1 MVEFDAIRPYSDDEV
16 PSVLHRLTRDEELL
30 GMLASHHFPR
40 LHRWLPGLV
49 RRLVGAGL
57 RREARDIDSVDN
69 LQHRMEP
76 YLDRLIESS
85 VAAVSYSGLEHLA
98 KDRPHLFLANHRDI
112 VMDPAFVNYAL
123 YHAGH
128 PTPRIAIGDNLL
140 QRPFVS
146 DLMRLN
152 KSFIVHR
159 SVTGRRE
166 KLAVYQTLS
175 AYINHSIA
183 TGHSIWIAQAEGRAK
198 DGLDETDT
206 AIIKMLCMS
215 RKGEDFA
222 AIVRSLNIV
231 PVSIAYE
238 WDPCDQMKARELE
251 QRARTGSYVKE
262 PGEDDR
268 SIAKGLTGYKGH
280 VHVAFGEPLT
290 GDYPDARA
298 VAREADRQILQNYKL
313 QPSNFLAVEGLPEAL
328 AAPGVAS
335 RMKAWREGFDNAR
348 LAAEKTRFEARL
360 NGCTPAEQHWWLLQY
375 ANPVI
380 SACAAASAAA
390 CAAESASDQGADQG
404 Q

>member
-1 MVEFDAIRPYSDDEV
+1 MVEFDAIRPYSDAEV
-16 PSVLHRLTRDEELL
+16 PAVLHRLTRDEELL
-30 GMLASHHFPR
+30 DILASQHFPR
-40 LHRWLPGLV
+40 LHRWAPGLV
-49 RRLVGAGL
+49 KRLVGAGL
-57 RREARDIDSVDN
+57 RREAGQITSVES
-69 LQHRMEP
+69 LQHRIEP
-76 YLDRLIESS
+76 YLDRLIERS
-85 VAAVSYSGLEHLA
+85 VVEVTYSGLDHLA
-98 KDRPHLFLANHRDI
+98 KDRAHLFLANHRDI

-198 DGLDETDT
+198 DGKDETDT

-215 RKGEDFA
+215 RRGEDFA
-222 AIVRSLNIV
+222 QIVRSLNIV

-251 QRARTGSYVKE
+251 QRARTGTYVKE

-280 VHVAFGEPLT
+280 VHVAFGTPLT
-290 GDYPDARA
+290 GDYPDAKA
-298 VAREADRQILQNYKL
+298 VARESDRQILQNYRL
-313 QPSNFLAVEGLPEAL
+313 QPSNFMAAEQLPETRSN
-328 AAPGVAS
+328 PGVNALIEN
-335 RMKAWREGFDNAR
+335 WRANFSPER
-348 LAAEKTRFEARL
+348 LASEKARFEQRL
-360 NGCTPAEQHWWLLQY
+360 AGCSLAEQYWFLLQY
-375 ANPVI
+375 ANPVA
-380 SACAAASAAA
+380 SACAADSG
-390 CAAESASDQGADQG
+390 QGAQ
-404 Q
+404 

>member
-1 MVEFDAIRPYSDDEV
+1 MVEFDAIRPYNDAEV
-16 PSVLHRLTRDEELL
+16 PAVLQRVTQDDELL
-30 GMLASHHFPR
+30 GILAGHHFPR
-40 LHRWLPGLV
+40 LNRWLPGLV
-49 RRLVGAGL
+49 KRLVGAGL
-57 RREARDIDSVDN
+57 RREARQITSVDA
-69 LQHRMEP
+69 LQQRIET
-76 YLDRLIESS
+76 YLDRLIERS
-85 VAAVSYSGLEHLA
+85 VADISYSGLDRLS
-98 KDRPHLFLANHRDI
+98 KDRPYLFLANHRDI

-166 KLAVYQTLS
+166 KLQVYQTLS
-175 AYINHSIA
+175 AYIHHSIA
-183 TGHSIWIAQAEGRAK
+183 TGNSIWIAQAEGRAK
-198 DGLDETDT
+198 DGKDETDT

-222 AIVRSLNIV
+222 GIIRSMNIV

-238 WDPCDQMKARELE
+238 WDPCDQMKAHELE
-251 QRARTGSYVKE
+251 QRARTGTYVKE

-268 SIAKGLTGYKGH
+268 SIARGLTGYKGH

-290 GDYPDARA
+290 GDYPDAKA
-298 VAREADRQILQNYKL
+298 VARETDRQILQNYRL
-313 QPSNFLAVEGLPEAL
+313 QPSNFMAVEQLPDAL
-328 AAPGVAS
+328 HRVGVSAIANNWRAGFEPERLAS
-335 RMKAWREGFDNAR
+335 EKARFEQR
-348 LAAEKTRFEARL
+348 LGDCPAAEK
-360 NGCTPAEQHWWLLQY
+360 HWWLLQY

-380 SACAAASAAA
+380 SACAAA
-390 CAAESASDQGADQG
+390 CAVAGASDDGTEQAQ
-404 Q
+404 